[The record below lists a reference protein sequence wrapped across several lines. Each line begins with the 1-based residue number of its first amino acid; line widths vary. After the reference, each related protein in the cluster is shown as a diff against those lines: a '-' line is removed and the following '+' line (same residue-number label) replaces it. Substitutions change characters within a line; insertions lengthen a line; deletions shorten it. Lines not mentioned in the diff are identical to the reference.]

1 MILGEIRM
9 ISIIGLGPGSSE
21 DLTLKSINLMKN
33 SNNVYLRTVKHPC
46 VEYIKSEGIKFN
58 SFDSYY
64 DTYSSF
70 DEVYEKIADKVLSF
84 NDIVYAVPGNPLVAE
99 KSVQLILKKARTLK
113 IEVKI
118 LPALS
123 FIDSIINLLK
133 IDPIYGLKIVD
144 GLELDIQ
151 KPDINSGNIIT
162 QVYSR
167 LIASDVKLKLME
179 YYRDDEEVYLIRAAG
194 VYNEEIIKKLP
205 LYEIDRIDWV
215 DYLTSLY
222 IPPVKSKKRYDFED
236 LLNVMKRLRS
246 ENGCPWDKEQTHE
259 SLKRYLIEESYEV
272 IDAIDNKDFEGLCEE
287 LGDVLFQVVFHS
299 EIAEENEKFNI
310 HDVIDGVTA
319 KMINRHTHVFGDAVC
334 ETSSDVLVNWENIK
348 REEKNI
354 KSYTDGLKAIP
365 KSLPALM
372 RSYKIQEKAKE
383 VGFDWDKID
392 DAVLKVHEELQEF
405 EEVYKSQEKG
415 KIIEELGDLL
425 FAVVNTAR
433 FLNIN
438 PEFALTKTIEKF
450 ITRFGYIEK
459 KAAESGKKLDDMSL
473 EEMDKLWNDAKH
485 E

>member
-1 MILGEIRM
+1 MIR
-9 ISIIGLGPGSSE
+9 IIGLGPGSSE
-21 DLTLKSINLMKN
+21 DLTLKCINLMKN

-46 VEYIKSEGIKFN
+46 VEYLKSEGIKFN

-64 DTYSSF
+64 DTYASF

-99 KSVQLILKKARTLK
+99 KSVQLILEKAHDLKKE
-113 IEVKI
+113 IEV

-133 IDPIYGLKIVD
+133 IDPISGLKIVD
-144 GLELDIQ
+144 GLGLDEQ
-151 KPDINSGNIIT
+151 KPDLNSENIIT

-179 YYRDDEEVYLIRAAG
+179 YYKDDQEVYLIRAAG
-194 VYNEEIIKKLP
+194 VKGQEIVKKLP
-205 LYEIDRIDWV
+205 LYEIDRIEWV

-236 LLNVMKRLRS
+236 LRNVMKRLRS

-272 IDAIDNKDFEGLCEE
+272 IDAIDNRDFEGLCEE
-287 LGDVLFQVVFHS
+287 LGDVLLQVVFHS
-299 EIAEENEKFNI
+299 EIAEENGIFDIN
-310 HDVIDGVTA
+310 DVIAGVTA
-319 KMINRHTHVFGDAVC
+319 KMINRHTHVFGDDVC

-372 RSYKIQEKAKE
+372 RAYKVQEKAKE

-392 DAVLKVHEELQEF
+392 DAILKVHEELQEL
-405 EEVYKSQEKG
+405 EEVYKSQKNG

-425 FAVVNTAR
+425 FSIVNTAR

-438 PEFALTKTIEKF
+438 PEFALTNTIEKF

-459 KAAESGKKLDDMSL
+459 KASESGKNLKEMSL
-473 EEMDKLWNDAKH
+473 IEMDKLWNDAKH